1 MMKIVHVIII
11 FCMTLAMI
19 SPVFA
24 QVPGNT
30 SSYTTM
36 AGDVDWTKDVDKKLD
51 TTIKVL
57 EVIKEELEDYKK
69 SEEKAA
75 KVTTPDEDAE
85 ANWVAKTAAAVRR
98 MLRAWRKVKEVTAP
112 EEDAAKTPDTS
123 DEDDAQMTRDIS
135 NKLDQTIKAMTA
147 IKKELDKME
156 EDMDQEKN

>member
-19 SPVFA
+19 SPVSA

-75 KVTTPDEDAE
+75 KVKTPDEDAE
-85 ANWVAKTAAAVRR
+85 ANWAAKTVAAVRR

-112 EEDAAKTPDTS
+112 EDDAKTPGTS

-147 IKKELDKME
+147 IKTELDKME
-156 EDMDQEKN
+156 EEMDQEKN